1 MNSESFEEC
10 SQESC
15 ILCRK
20 LKSIAHLLHGVQL
33 KTEHLVNTL
42 DR

>member
-15 ILCRK
+15 ISCRK
-20 LKSIAHLLHGVQL
+20 LKSVAHLLHSIQL
-33 KTEHLVNTL
+33 KTEHLVNIL